1 MSETAA
7 NEGAAQAH
15 GRAVVVGAGIAGIL
29 AARALARY
37 FREVVLIERDA
48 CAEDDGPRPGAP
60 QARHLHLLLKRGLM
74 VMEEQFP
81 GLTADLR
88 AAGCLKI
95 DQGRDFH
102 IMYRSGWA
110 PNDVCGLDVC
120 TFTRS
125 LLEATLR
132 RHLLAEPRVRFRAG
146 AEVQGLA
153 LDEQGKRVTG
163 VRLLRRPAP
172 PDEATEVLA
181 ADLVVDAS
189 GRNSRAPEWLEAAGF
204 RAPHETSVDAFWGYA
219 TRLYEPPAG
228 LEVDW
233 KILLLMNRPPDQPRA
248 GIIQWV
254 EGNRWIVTLAGVMK
268 EYPPT
273 DEQGFLDYARCLRSP
288 ALYEAIKD
296 AKPLSPIWGYKRT
309 ANRLRSFESMRR
321 RPERFLAIGDSV
333 CAFNPVY
340 GQGMTLAAL
349 SAAALDRTM
358 AAWGSRSLD
367 GLARHFQRRLAR
379 VNSSAWT
386 MATGEDLRWPATRG
400 GKITPKTRFL
410 HWYIEQ
416 VIQLIPENVEVYHRF
431 QEVNHMLKQ
440 AGALFHPAV
449 SLPILRRCM
458 GSPRL
463 RAGAPIP
470 EQPDGAMG

>member
-1 MSETAA
+1 MSERAA
-7 NEGAAQAH
+7 NEGAAPAH

-48 CAEDDGPRPGAP
+48 CAEDEGLRPGAP

-81 GLTADLR
+81 GLTADLL
-88 AAGCLKI
+88 AAGCLRI
-95 DQGRDFH
+95 DQGRDFR

-110 PNDVCGLDVC
+110 PNDVCGLDVSTC
-120 TFTRS
+120 TRS

-132 RHLLAEPRVRFRAG
+132 RHLLAQPRVQFRAG
-146 AEVQGLA
+146 MEVKGLE
-153 LDEQGKRVTG
+153 LDAKGKRVAG
-163 VRLLRRPAP
+163 VRLRRRPSP
-172 PDEATEVLA
+172 PGEAAELLA
-181 ADLVVDAS
+181 ADLVVDAG
-189 GRNSRAPEWLEAAGF
+189 GRNSHAPEWLEDVGF
-204 RAPHETSVDAFWGYA
+204 PAPRETSVDAFWGYA
-219 TRLYEPPAG
+219 TRLYEPAAG
-228 LEVDW
+228 LEADW

-296 AKPLSPIWGYKRT
+296 AKPLSPIWGYRRT
-309 ANRLRSFESMRR
+309 ANRLRSFESLRR
-321 RPERFLAIGDSV
+321 RPEGFLAIGDSV

-340 GQGMTLAAL
+340 GQVMTLAAL
-349 SAAALDRTM
+349 SAAALDRTL
-358 AAWGSRSLD
+358 AAWGRRSLD

-386 MATGEDLRWPATRG
+386 LATGEDLRWPSTLG
-400 GKITPKTRFL
+400 GRITPKTRFL

-416 VIQLIPENVEVYHRF
+416 VIQLIPDNVEVYHRF

-449 SLPILRRCM
+449 LLPILRRCM

-463 RAGAPIP
+463 RAGAALP
-470 EQPDGAMG
+470 EQPDEAIG